1 MRETMYKDCNN
12 NISFLKSIFLQVQK
26 FSNTELNWIISN
38 LDYIPVDKGD
48 FVNGVPCIEM
58 KELYDFQKK
67 ILEEYSINVRHNTL
81 MELFENI
88 KTIYDGVFVAL
99 IDGEKFRI
107 KVFDGDI
114 IEIDGEMED
123 HIIFY

>member
-12 NISFLKSIFLQVQK
+12 NIFFLKGIFFQVQK
-26 FSNTELNWIISN
+26 FSNTELNWKISN
-38 LDYIPVDKGD
+38 LDFIPVDKGD
-48 FVNGVPCIEM
+48 FVNGVPSIEM
-58 KELYDFQKK
+58 EELYDFQKR

-81 MELFENI
+81 MELLKNI

-99 IDGEKFRI
+99 IDGKKFKI

-123 HIIFY
+123 YIIF